1 MSRLTK
7 QLQVECRDH
16 GLPLMVGTAPSSSS
30 CTTSTAARLRLLAE
44 AGAVTVAS
52 WGFNEIFHNPWCGAL
67 FRCGCTWSWAGGWTK
82 CNVHNPAPNS
92 PRCPWCLS
100 ARDTPATTW
109 STSSAFVVV
118 LMVLGWML
126 AVACLR
132 RPWTWGR
139 PNPDTSCPGPGPGG
153 ESQNS
158 ECGEPKGDQARDP
171 SGYHSISGRGLSAED
186 FVEYRHDSAD
196 ASADTERWSRRRRH
210 LLRVAV
216 CWLASPATFVV
227 HGIVVGMLFTVSSGY
242 PYFLMFTFNNTQ
254 PASAPIPV

>member
-1 MSRLTK
+1 MAS
-7 QLQVECRDH
+7 
-16 GLPLMVGTAPSSSS
+16 TAPSSSS
-30 CTTSTAARLRLLAE
+30 SYTTSTAASARLRLLAE

-67 FRCGCTWSWAGGWTK
+67 FRCGCTFSWAGGWTK
-82 CNVHNPAPNS
+82 CNVHNPAPDS

-139 PNPDTSCPGPGPGG
+139 GRGPDTSRPGPGPGG
-153 ESQNS
+153 ESQRS
-158 ECGEPKGDQARDP
+158 EGRPGRDP
-171 SGYHSISGRGLSAED
+171 LGYRSIGSRGGSCAEHGG
-186 FVEYRHDSAD
+186 YRQDDSAD
-196 ASADTERWSRRRRH
+196 ASVDSERWSRRRLH
-210 LLRVAV
+210 LQRVAV
-216 CWLASPATFVV
+216 CWLASPAMFVV
-227 HGIVVGMLFTVSSGY
+227 HGIVVGMLFIVSSGY